1 MAKIQDVMNDL
12 AKKLIE
18 NHKLANGPVS
28 STVQLTSEAVDYAMV
43 FCATILPRDQVD
55 ELQALL
61 DKTAK
66 EFVEKTFGKPFEFQE
81 DFEVVD
87 NKKSN

>member
-18 NHKLANGPVS
+18 NHKLIKGPAT
-28 STVQLTSEAVDYAMV
+28 STVNLTSETVDYGMV
-43 FCATILPRDQVD
+43 FCATILPREKVD
-55 ELQALL
+55 ELRELL
-61 DKTAK
+61 SKTAL
-66 EFVEKTFGKPFEFQE
+66 EFLEKDFGKPFEFQE